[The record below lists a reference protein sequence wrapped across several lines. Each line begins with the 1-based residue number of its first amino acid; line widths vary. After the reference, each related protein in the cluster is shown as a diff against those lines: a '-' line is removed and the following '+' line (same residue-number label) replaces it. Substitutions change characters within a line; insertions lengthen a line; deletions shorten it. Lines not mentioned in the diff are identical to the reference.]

1 MHIARQPVELR
12 DDDRAAQRLG
22 LVERRLELRAT
33 IESVGPLAGL
43 YFLTLGGDLAAMARG
58 EG

>member
-43 YFLTLGGDLAAMARG
+43 YFLKLGGDLAAMARG